1 MIMSTLRDLAKS
13 KAFWISCLVFLA
25 VGSIVWFL
33 RHPRPQVSP
42 QEIQDLQ
49 QQVQVVQEG
58 FQELLAIPEQVRKEV
73 GQGAREI
80 VVRVESH
87 TTDDRL
93 RELDRIIELGKSVLA
108 GGHEDPSD

>member
-1 MIMSTLRDLAKS
+1 MLMNILKDLAKS
-13 KAFWISCLVFLA
+13 KAFWISCLIVLA
-25 VGSIVWFL
+25 AGSIIWIL
-33 RHPRPQVSP
+33 RHPKPTVSP
-42 QEIQDLQ
+42 QEIQALR
-49 QQVQVVQEG
+49 QQVQVVQDG
-58 FQELLAIPEQVRKEV
+58 FQEIKAIPEQIRKEV